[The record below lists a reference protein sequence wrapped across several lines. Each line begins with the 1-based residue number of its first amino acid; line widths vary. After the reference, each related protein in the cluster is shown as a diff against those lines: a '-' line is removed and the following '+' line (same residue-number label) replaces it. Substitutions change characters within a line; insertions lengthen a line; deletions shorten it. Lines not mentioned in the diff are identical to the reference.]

1 MDIVDPPLIITVT
14 STTTSTVDSIIWRGT
29 DSVLR
34 MARAKATAP
43 RRPTD
48 RQPITI
54 NNLQEKSSPSRR
66 LESRDYFGVSLLI
79 ISNKSLQNC
88 VQFIFLSLIRP
99 IYTVRFCRTQPPY
112 YTLTTHFRPRL
123 L

>member
-66 LESRDYFGVSLLI
+66 LESRD
-79 ISNKSLQNC
+79 
-88 VQFIFLSLIRP
+88 
-99 IYTVRFCRTQPPY
+99 
-112 YTLTTHFRPRL
+112 
-123 L
+123 

>member
-14 STTTSTVDSIIWRGT
+14 STTTSTVDSIIWRGA

-43 RRPTD
+43 RRPMD

-54 NNLQEKSSPSRR
+54 NNLQEKSSPSRKLR
-66 LESRDYFGVSLLI
+66 
-79 ISNKSLQNC
+79 K
-88 VQFIFLSLIRP
+88 
-99 IYTVRFCRTQPPY
+99 
-112 YTLTTHFRPRL
+112 
-123 L
+123 

>member
-88 VQFIFLSLIRP
+88 VQFIFLS
-99 IYTVRFCRTQPPY
+99 
-112 YTLTTHFRPRL
+112 
-123 L
+123 